1 MTTQSANQLKNEYAD
16 SQDRLI
22 VDFLA
27 GKLDDRKDDVEAVLG
42 DVLYSECCRH
52 RVSVSLLKS
61 VAGFKDSAET
71 QYTPQSISLANQED
85 KPSVLYALV
94 DDSTQGDSQFV
105 WFRPGTKVYSSL
117 SHAQVGISL
126 NKLEG
131 HSVYTMDICMN
142 RKTQEREGWER
153 HTSEAYCTTRDNR
166 VLRPDQVIKF
176 RTCHIDRRTL
186 VHEVERLMAYYGRKE
201 QRRDDVPHKFFLR
214 VSDALKN
221 GCGYEVGKLDP
232 MSYCCTIPV
241 RVRVQTSK
249 EQSAWSHFYID
260 PPLIPSTFAKGYE
273 SGE

>member
-94 DDSTQGDSQFV
+94 DDSTQGDSVVV

-131 HSVYTMDICMN
+131 HSVYAMDICMN

-153 HTSEAYCTTRDNR
+153 HTSEAYSTTRDKR

-186 VHEVERLMAYYGRKE
+186 VHEVERAMVYCGWEERK
-201 QRRDDVPHKFFLR
+201 PNASHKFFIRAL
-214 VSDALKN
+214 DALKN
-221 GCGYEVGKLDP
+221 GCRYEVGKLDP
-232 MSYCCTIPV
+232 MSHCCAIPV
-241 RVRVQTSK
+241 RVQTNDKRSV
-249 EQSAWSHFYID
+249 WSHFYID